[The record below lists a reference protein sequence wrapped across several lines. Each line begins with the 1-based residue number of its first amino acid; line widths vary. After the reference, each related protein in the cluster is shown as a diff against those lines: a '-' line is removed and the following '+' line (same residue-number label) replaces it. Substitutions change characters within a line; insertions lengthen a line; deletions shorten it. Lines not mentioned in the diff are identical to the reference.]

1 MRAAI
6 SKFTNEDRRIMG
18 SMITKAKE
26 ERQLSNQDIANMTG
40 FGASSIGRASRADN
54 NTTDKV
60 YINVLRA
67 LNLEYTPNKKTEE
80 EANIESLEAIAS
92 GMEFA
97 YDQIEFA
104 ETSLRT
110 AEKELSEAKA
120 LLDEAYDKLGK
131 LMERYNET
139 AL

>member
-6 SKFTNEDRRIMG
+6 SKFTNEDRQIMG
-18 SMITKAKE
+18 SMITKAKA
-26 ERQLSNQDIANMTG
+26 ERQLSNQDISNMTG
-40 FGASSIGRASRADN
+40 FGASSVGRASRSDN
-54 NTTDKV
+54 TTTDKV

-80 EANIESLEAIAS
+80 EANIDTLEEIAKA
-92 GMEFA
+92 MTFA

-104 ETSLRT
+104 ETSVRAT
-110 AEKELSEAKA
+110 ETELSEAKK
-120 LLDEAYDKLGK
+120 LLDEAYEKLEN

-139 AL
+139 AI